1 MNSRI
6 SLHTEHGPLTGE
18 LAVPPQSR
26 GLVILAH
33 AGTDPQTSPETRHEQ
48 NEAAFATMLRRAGL
62 ATLTIDLLTHQE
74 DRFPDAHSNVPLL
87 AKRLLDCLNF
97 LKRQSPDELA
107 ALPIGLCGSGF
118 SSPAVLRVAA
128 LRDQDILAVVCRG
141 GLIDLAGVLY
151 LHSLQAP
158 ILMIVGADDEKLAAS
173 SRRALKEVASRK
185 DLRVLPQEANEQA
198 AQMAAQWFVE
208 TFPAPGAAWP
218 RQV

>member
-6 SLHTEHGPLTGE
+6 SLHTDHGPLTGE
-18 LAVPPQSR
+18 LTIPPQSR

-33 AGTDPQTSPETRHEQ
+33 AGTDPDMCPDAHPGQE
-48 NEAAFATMLRRAGL
+48 EAAFATILRRAGL

-128 LRDQDILAVVCRG
+128 LRDKDILAVVCRG

-158 ILMIVGADDEKLAAS
+158 ILILADADNPHLAAS
-173 SRRALKEVASRK
+173 NNRALQEISCRKELSLLHSTPDTHDRAAH
-185 DLRVLPQEANEQA
+185 EAERWFIA
-198 AQMAAQWFVE
+198 AFKE
-208 TFPAPGAAWP
+208 K
-218 RQV
+218 RS